1 MIKKDTV
8 KYLYYHEKTNNEN
21 YKNLHPYFPAIKE
34 AKMDLS
40 ETTKVANAIVRRS
53 ESIYGKQ

>member
-8 KYLYYHEKTNNEN
+8 KYHEKTNNKN
-21 YKNLHPYFPAIKE
+21 YKNLRPYFPAIKE

-53 ESIYGKQ
+53 SESIYGKQ